1 MVAAGY
7 QILEGWSGFQ
17 LLGTLRELS
26 AAEIP
31 RGGRRGQKERSRA
44 QVWVGPTRWIRRL
57 DKLERNLLLLQL
69 IILTEEFRQDD
80 EQVPED
86 YDEEAYLVELRSSKQ
101 DAAIESVGNGEA
113 PGSSVSGG
121 DGGLLPQSGGGW
133 SPEASDDDEGGSG
146 ESRPGT

>member
-7 QILEGWSGFQ
+7 QILEGWTGLQ

-57 DKLERNLLLLQL
+57 DKLERDLLLPQL

-86 YDEEAYLVELRSSKQ
+86 YDEEAYLVELRSAEQ
-101 DAAIESVGNGEA
+101 DASEAGAEA
-113 PGSSVSGG
+113 PGSSRSGG
-121 DGGLLPQSGGGW
+121 DGGLTPATGGGW
-133 SPEASDDDEGGSG
+133 RLEASDDDEGGSG
-146 ESRPGT
+146 ESGPGT